1 LISLFFLRE
10 TKTLLQKKLM
20 EHYYGMA
27 LTPEFFNELHETGYR
42 WATNLYRYRLLMMS
56 VDHQGA
62 GWEEAKS
69 ALENPKNIK
78 AYKNGPSSR
87 QAWIEEVNRLNQS
100 RAVHLD
106 YSKLEDLT
114 WGEKMRLEQDLPDNS
129 MSDAESLAIHD
140 KWLAIWSGKRAW

>member
-1 LISLFFLRE
+1 
-10 TKTLLQKKLM
+10 M

-27 LTPEFFNELHETGYR
+27 LTPEFFNELHEIGYR

-56 VDHQGA
+56 VERQGA

-69 ALENPKNIK
+69 ALENPTNIK

>member
-27 LTPEFFNELHETGYR
+27 LTPEFFNELHEIGYR

-56 VDHQGA
+56 VERQGA

-140 KWLAIWSGKRAW
+140 KWLAIWSGNRAW